1 MLFGTVFFAELINIV
16 YFFQIMTEKYLV
28 DPGISFC
35 GIGDA
40 FDDRAPLQICEFS
53 SGAELDDL
61 ITKVAHIKE

>member
-1 MLFGTVFFAELINIV
+1 
-16 YFFQIMTEKYLV
+16 MTEKYLG

-53 SGAELDDL
+53 SGAELDNL
-61 ITKVAHIKE
+61 ITKVVHVKE